1 MPFLRNEYH
10 KEQNLNYLRHSLEVS
25 NLDQETYR
33 LTENLVDALTTA
45 VDVITFK
52 EQIQLTK
59 SNKTIKQTR
68 SI

>member
-10 KEQNLNYLRHSLEVS
+10 EEQNLNYLRHSLELS
-25 NLDQETYR
+25 KFDQEVYR

-52 EQIQLTK
+52 E
-59 SNKTIKQTR
+59 
-68 SI
+68 